1 MFCRES
7 DGMSAA
13 AAAAA
18 AAVGSEAKDQTIG
31 QQRRSRTNSITPA
44 Y

>member
-7 DGMSAA
+7 DGMS
-13 AAAAA
+13 AAAA

>member
-7 DGMSAA
+7 DGMSA

-31 QQRRSRTNSITPA
+31 RQRRSRTNSITPA

>member
-7 DGMSAA
+7 DGMS
-13 AAAAA
+13 A